1 MERKGKLTYSSAY
14 WQGIEF
20 DDTVTVQSSAQQPQG
35 TTHLKYKDNC
45 KEQKQKNKL
54 PFNILEDRD
63 SYIPEHYSQL
73 KPRLRKVVK
82 GEG

>member
-45 KEQKQKNKL
+45 KEQKQK
-54 PFNILEDRD
+54 
-63 SYIPEHYSQL
+63 
-73 KPRLRKVVK
+73 KPSF
-82 GEG
+82 